1 MNTTAPFNPATPAL
15 KLPRRSST
23 TTEAPAPEVH
33 NELAGQLAA
42 DLETLREREE
52 NLRKYEVRLRE
63 WQAQLDA
70 TVAQTARGSATPFP
84 RPLSSNPFAAQ
95 GSPMDPALEA
105 AWSKFHRARAL
116 LEAEQNQ
123 LRDDRLAMRDFQAAL
138 DRRAA
143 ELAAREAA
151 VAEREEA
158 LAAQNSPAPS
168 AMQRLTQAPFLAA
181 KAVFRSSR

>member
-1 MNTTAPFNPATPAL
+1 MNTTVPFNPATPSL

-33 NELAGQLAA
+33 NDLAGQLAA

-52 NLRKYEVRLRE
+52 NLRKYEVRLRD

-70 TVAQTARGSATPFP
+70 TVAQTSRGSGTPFP
-84 RPLSSNPFAAQ
+84 RPLGSNPFAGQA
-95 GSPMDPALEA
+95 SSADPALEA

-123 LRDDRLAMRDFQAAL
+123 LRDDRLAFRDLQAAL
-138 DRRAA
+138 EKRSA

-151 VAEREEA
+151 LAEREEA
-158 LAAQNSPAPS
+158 LAMQNSPAPS

-181 KAVFRSSR
+181 KAVFRSTR